1 MQAVNICLQ
10 AQKTEYL
17 QRIREWQASL
27 KCYDEAVKLDVLRL
41 SLLKDAG
48 VHCASEVI
56 SPDRTGP
63 RWPLA
68 FRNYTACLPDVQPR
82 ARWGF
87 LCHTYSKICSW
98 HAGTVS
104 FETLHE
110 NSSIRERTSGYFE
123 QSTGGDV

>member
-48 VHCASEVI
+48 VHLSLI
-56 SPDRTGP
+56 
-63 RWPLA
+63 
-68 FRNYTACLPDVQPR
+68 
-82 ARWGF
+82 
-87 LCHTYSKICSW
+87 HI
-98 HAGTVS
+98 
-104 FETLHE
+104 
-110 NSSIRERTSGYFE
+110 
-123 QSTGGDV
+123 